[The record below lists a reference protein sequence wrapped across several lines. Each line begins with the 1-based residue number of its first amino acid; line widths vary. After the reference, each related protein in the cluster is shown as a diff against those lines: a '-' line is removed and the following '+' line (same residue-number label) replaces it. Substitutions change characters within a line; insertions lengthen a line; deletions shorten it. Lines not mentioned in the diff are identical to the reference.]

1 MNIPGTHR
9 MDREDEEIMDIYAN
23 ADPVN
28 SLDVRTENS
37 YTERHQTLQHTGDEA
52 PFIIKHILVI

>member
-28 SLDVRTENS
+28 SLD
-37 YTERHQTLQHTGDEA
+37 TERHQTPQHTGDKA
-52 PFIIKHILVI
+52 FHY